1 MLRERGMREKRPLLY
16 DEVSLRKIKENL
28 PVTRWNLKRISMFA
42 ESISDKQPAPEEE
55 PKAPI
60 SIVHPPQ
67 NNLSH
72 ANIPS
77 HLLSQN
83 ILTMSPGLLGSPL
96 PATQFRYDAGSMER
110 RALMSSESR
119 EKFLG
124 NSRLITPSDGYNPF
138 QPEPWTATSESKF
151 HAEQNRAGNPFG
163 ASMEKLTIATPPKI
177 EENHHMQ
184 AKDLV
189 NSAAIH
195 QLSDPDTNDETEREH
210 SSDIPPDIPSPG
222 SKSKK
227 SDTGSRI
234 SNILSSKGKEKKAMP
249 RDSPGFL
256 VRTLDTA
263 ARRAGD
269 NGFFSKDTP
278 QGLRPLKDDYL
289 ERIQKE
295 DSFRWQTKRF
305 EALGEGIHRHC
316 LREIRRQE
324 LLPPLLPKTTSG
336 GNKKSNYDLEQL
348 IPSFARIEDDI
359 LAVSDSLGKAASG
372 DPLFEKYGELNEFI
386 THSKTRCVRIAHKID
401 PCGFGVE
408 ILYVVKQGWDNS
420 RETRK
425 RYQKRLTSEFR
436 ISSALNHPNVLRS
449 LDLLQDSR
457 GVYSMVTK
465 YCAAGNL
472 HTLISTTGELESGES
487 DCFFKQLVCGLRYIH
502 EMGVAHRDLN
512 PENLLL
518 TTEGTLKI
526 ASFGSSES
534 FRVSNGEEV
543 RLSSGLCGS
552 GPYIA
557 PEEYTEKEFSSSAA
571 DIWATGLIYMAMRT
585 GQSLW
590 KVSGQ
595 DDRLFRQYTK
605 NRRYSEGYPP
615 IETLHQVSSWLDQFN
630 IEVYA
635 IFD

>member
-1 MLRERGMREKRPLLY
+1 VSGYYVYLDQNGHPIRVVPHFPLSSY
-16 DEVSLRKIKENL
+16 
-28 PVTRWNLKRISMFA
+28 PC
-42 ESISDKQPAPEEE
+42 PE
-55 PKAPI
+55 P
-60 SIVHPPQ
+60 
-67 NNLSH
+67 
-72 ANIPS
+72 
-77 HLLSQN
+77 QN
-83 ILTMSPGLLGSPL
+83 ILT
-96 PATQFRYDAGSMER
+96 
-110 RALMSSESR
+110 
-119 EKFLG
+119 
-124 NSRLITPSDGYNPF
+124 N
-138 QPEPWTATSESKF
+138 
-151 HAEQNRAGNPFG
+151 
-163 ASMEKLTIATPPKI
+163 
-177 EENHHMQ
+177 
-184 AKDLV
+184 
-189 NSAAIH
+189 
-195 QLSDPDTNDETEREH
+195 
-210 SSDIPPDIPSPG
+210 
-222 SKSKK
+222 
-227 SDTGSRI
+227 
-234 SNILSSKGKEKKAMP
+234 KGKEKQTIP
-249 RDSPGFL
+249 QGGFAKPL
-256 VRTLDTA
+256 SVLG
-263 ARRAGD
+263 ARQATGKD
-269 NGFFSKDTP
+269 FNSKDKIVSKNNP
-278 QGLRPLKDDYL
+278 YGPLYS
-289 ERIQKE
+289 R
-295 DSFRWQTKRF
+295 KRF
-305 EALGEGIHRHC
+305 QALGASAHRHY

-336 GNKKSNYDLEQL
+336 GDKKSNYDIEQL
-348 IPSFARIEDDI
+348 IPSFDWIEDDI
-359 LAVSDSLGKAASG
+359 LAVSDSLGKAASR

-386 THSKTRCVRIAHKID
+386 THNKTRCVRIAHKID
-401 PCGFGVE
+401 PRGFGVE
-408 ILYVVKQGWDNS
+408 ILYVVKQGWDDS

-436 ISSALNHPNVLRS
+436 ISSALNHRNVLRS

-472 HTLISTTGELESGES
+472 HTLISTAGELESGES
-487 DCFFKQLVCGLRYIH
+487 DCFFKQLVCGLGYIH